1 MFHFGDLI
9 TDVSCEFQHL
19 SQAKFLVLHA
29 ASEQLVVLALQSYD
43 AAEGPALAQRYE
55 KLNWRIISK
64 PGGATV
70 KPDDFYTL
78 YG

>member
-1 MFHFGDLI
+1 M
-9 TDVSCEFQHL
+9 E
-19 SQAKFLVLHA
+19 K
-29 ASEQLVVLALQSYD
+29 
-43 AAEGPALAQRYE
+43 YE
-55 KLNWRIISK
+55 KLNWRIIRCGSSRKMYGVQNCGRERGAAAHAPPPTPLLPAALPAPCSK